1 MGKRI
6 KKGTRGDAATYI
18 TRSQALKKLQLS
30 LREFRR
36 LCILKG
42 IFPKEPKKK
51 FRGVNK
57 TYYYLKDIKF
67 LSHEKL
73 LRKVKYFLI
82 LIFSS
87 ETSKLMRRK

>member
-6 KKGTRGDAATYI
+6 KKGTQGDAAKFI
-18 TRSQALKKLQLS
+18 TRSQALRKLQLT

-51 FRGVNK
+51 FKGLNK

-73 LRKVKYFLI
+73 LNKVIYTYLVQRN
-82 LIFSS
+82 
-87 ETSKLMRRK
+87 TSI

>member
-6 KKGTRGDAATYI
+6 KKGTKGEAASYV
-18 TRSQALKKLQLS
+18 TRTQALKKLQLT

-42 IFPKEPKKK
+42 IFPKDPKKK
-51 FRGVNK
+51 FKGINK
-57 TYYYLKDIKF
+57 TYYFKKDINF

-73 LRKVKYFLI
+73 LRKVK
-82 LIFSS
+82 
-87 ETSKLMRRK
+87 

>member
-6 KKGTRGDAATYI
+6 KKGTRGEAVTFI
-18 TRSQALKKLQLS
+18 TRSFALRKLQLS

-42 IFPKEPKKK
+42 IFPKDPKKK
-51 FRGVNK
+51 FKGMNK

-73 LRKVKYFLI
+73 LQKVKIAYQLI
-82 LIFSS
+82 ISFNIV
-87 ETSKLMRRK
+87 

>member
-6 KKGTRGDAATYI
+6 KKGTQGDAAKFI
-18 TRSQALKKLQLS
+18 TRSQALRKLQLT
-30 LREFRR
+30 LKEFRR

-51 FRGVNK
+51 FKGLNK

-73 LRKVKYFLI
+73 LNKVIYSNI
-82 LIFSS
+82 VQRN
-87 ETSKLMRRK
+87 TSV